1 MKTDPLFEKC
11 LKTVSPAVRAEVR
24 LNMDII
30 NRIHDILEEKHMT
43 QRELA
48 AKMGKRESEISRWLS
63 GERGFTTSTIAKI
76 SAALGEPIVE
86 VPISRYQDAETD
98 KPSISLVEQVTSR
111 SHRRKRGGDV
121 SQLLNRK

>member
-1 MKTDPLFEKC
+1 MRIDPLFKELLTK
-11 LKTVSPAVRAEVR
+11 VDPAVKAEVH

-30 NRIHDILEEKHMT
+30 NRIYDILNEKHMT

-86 VPISRYQDAETD
+86 V
-98 KPSISLVEQVTSR
+98 
-111 SHRRKRGGDV
+111 RRKPETRFVFIPVGGFATPSESIDGNYTD
-121 SQLLNRK
+121 SKDYSRIALYNN